1 METSKNQA
9 DSTLDFPNQF
19 VVIIFLTL
27 FCNKNKIFFKLREF
41 VLSTN
46 DLARYCC

>member
-27 FCNKNKIFFKLREF
+27 FFAIKQNI
-41 VLSTN
+41 
-46 DLARYCC
+46 